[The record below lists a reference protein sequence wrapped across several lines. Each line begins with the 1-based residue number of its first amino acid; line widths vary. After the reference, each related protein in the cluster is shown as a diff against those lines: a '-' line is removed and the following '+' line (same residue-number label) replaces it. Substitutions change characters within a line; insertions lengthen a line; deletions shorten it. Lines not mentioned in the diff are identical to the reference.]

1 MFTLMGHGIGT
12 DIIIA
17 KAWINIYFSGLEIRY
32 SEILESEIT
41 SEIDRLRRAIKML
54 DKDFE
59 DISASFKNSK
69 TGDFNNLIDSQRL
82 ILNDPL
88 LVVETEKRIAESLIN
103 AECALV
109 RQLDFIVEQ
118 FSKISNLYFQER
130 KVDVEQI
137 VGQLVKK
144 LSLLDQIEKPRKLGS
159 ELAGK
164 NETGWICVS
173 DEISINEVS
182 KFIQEGV
189 RGFAIESGSPT
200 SHLATLFKSLEIP
213 AILGLQEHNKL
224 VEHGERV
231 ILDSESGV
239 LLVGVDSYILTEYE
253 ERIKKGVQKKQKLKV
268 FVGLPCQTKNKVDMS
283 LMANIENPAEAIKAI
298 ELGVSGIGLFRTEFL
313 FLEKNKMLSEDEQ
326 FEAYKRVIEALN
338 PLPVVIRTLDLGAD
352 KLPASF
358 SSKFTKDS
366 NPALGQRGIRLSL
379 ENPDFFKIQ
388 INAIL
393 RASKFGNVKIMLPL
407 ITEKE
412 EIIKAKQLIYQS
424 LGNVSDKFCCDL
436 NTPSIGAMIEVPS
449 AAIAIESLI
458 PHIDFA
464 SLGTNDLIQYTLAI
478 DRTNNKVSHL
488 YNPGHPAVQFL
499 IENVIKSCIR
509 EECPVSICGELANDI
524 RQTRKF
530 FMMGLREVSVNISDI
545 LNMKE
550 AISKIEV

>member
-17 KAWINIYFSGLEIRY
+17 KAWVNMYFSGVELTY
-32 SEILESEIT
+32 SEISESEIT
-41 SEIDRLRRAIKML
+41 REIDRLRRAIKML
-54 DKDFE
+54 EKDFE
-59 DISASFKNSK
+59 DISKSFKNSK
-69 TGDFNNLIDSQRL
+69 TGDFENLLDSQRL
-82 ILNDPL
+82 IVNDQL
-88 LVVETEKRIAESLIN
+88 LVGETEKRIGESLVN

-118 FSKISNLYFQER
+118 FSKISNPYFQER
-130 KVDVEQI
+130 KIDVEQI
-137 VGQLVKK
+137 VGQLLKK
-144 LSLLDQIEKPRKLGS
+144 LSLLDKIEKPRKPGS
-159 ELAGK
+159 EMGDQDDAS
-164 NETGWICVS
+164 WICLS
-173 DEISINEVS
+173 DAISINEIS
-182 KFIQEGV
+182 KFIQAGAK
-189 RGFAIESGSPT
+189 GFAIEIGSPT

-213 AILGLQEHNKL
+213 AILGLQEHNEL
-224 VEHGERV
+224 VEHGEKV

-239 LLVGVDSYILTEYE
+239 LLAGVDSYILAEYQ

-268 FVGLPCQTKNKVDMS
+268 FVNLPCQTKNKVDIG

-313 FLEKNKMLSEDEQ
+313 FLEENKILSEDEQ
-326 FEAYKRVIEALN
+326 FEAYKRVVAALN

-352 KLPASF
+352 KLP
-358 SSKFTKDS
+358 SSLSNKFTKDS
-366 NPALGQRGIRLSL
+366 NPALGQRGIRFSL
-379 ENPDFFKIQ
+379 ENPDFFKTQ

-393 RASKFGNVKIMLPL
+393 RASTFGNVKIMLPL

-412 EIIKAKQLIYQS
+412 EIIKAKHLIYQS
-424 LGNVSDKFCCDL
+424 LSNVSEKYCYDF
-436 NTPSIGAMIEVPS
+436 NTPPIGAMIEVPS

-488 YNPGHPAVQFL
+488 YDPGHPAVQFL
-499 IENVIKSCIR
+499 IENVIRSCIK

-530 FMMGLREVSVNISDI
+530 FNMGLREVSTNVSDI
-545 LNMKE
+545 LKMKE
-550 AISKIEV
+550 AISKIEL

>member
-1 MFTLMGHGIGT
+1 MGHGIGT

-17 KAWINIYFSGLEIRY
+17 KAWINMYFSGLEIRY

-59 DISASFKNSK
+59 DISTSFKNSK
-69 TGDFNNLIDSQRL
+69 TGDFDNLLDSQRL
-82 ILNDPL
+82 IVNDPM

-103 AECALV
+103 AEYALV

-118 FSKISNLYFQER
+118 FSKISNPYFQER

-144 LSLLDQIEKPRKLGS
+144 LSLLDKIEKPQESGA
-159 ELAGK
+159 ELVGK
-164 NETGWICVS
+164 NEEGWICVS

-213 AILGLQEHNKL
+213 AILGLQENNEL

-239 LLVGVDSYILTEYE
+239 LLAGVDNYILSEYQ
-253 ERIKKGVQKKQKLKV
+253 ERIKQGVQKKQKLKV
-268 FVGLPCQTKNKVDMS
+268 FVSLPCQTKNKVDMS

-313 FLEKNKMLSEDEQ
+313 FLEKNKILNEDEQ
-326 FEAYKRVIEALN
+326 FEAYKCVVEALN

-352 KLPASF
+352 KLPSSL

-366 NPALGQRGIRLSL
+366 NPALGQRGIRFSL

-424 LGNVSDKFCCDL
+424 LGNVSEKYCCDL

-488 YNPGHPAVQFL
+488 YNPEHPAVQFL

-509 EECPVSICGELANDI
+509 EECPVSIC
-524 RQTRKF
+524 
-530 FMMGLREVSVNISDI
+530 
-545 LNMKE
+545 
-550 AISKIEV
+550 